1 MLYNHLKLAYRQILQ
16 QKSYALIHITGLGI
30 GLASCLVILLY
41 VKQEMSYDRFFPA
54 ADQIYKMVEERSSP
68 TKRTVSATIPYAFTR
83 IMEEQYPEVAMAT
96 AISGPYD
103 NQNVSVQ
110 QERKHFLENAVFLAD
125 SNFLQVFPFKL
136 LDGDRKEALKKPHSI
151 VLTETT
157 ASRYFGD
164 LNPLGQVMMVAGRK
178 TTVTG
183 VCEDPPSHSHFKFN
197 YLISSSSVAW
207 FSRSDFSLK
216 SAHCYFKLQPSANAA
231 KLEAKLPDLIKT
243 YVAGEIE
250 KVRNTSWEAYQAA
263 GHGHTY
269 LLKPLKDI
277 HLNPANIGRMK
288 AGGNLNT
295 LRILVGIA
303 LLIFGMACINFINL
317 SIAQSAR
324 KAKEIGVRKVMGA
337 FKWQLI
343 IQFLSETF
351 LLSTLGLALAWI
363 LTSLALPYFN
373 AFLES
378 QLQLPFTVSNVS
390 LFLATSLF
398 ISLLAGIYPALVLS
412 AYSPL
417 SVFNRTTS
425 TGPKGKWARNSL
437 VVLQFSISFILILS
451 TLVIYRQVTF
461 MEKKSLGYDKSQIMI
476 VEGVFDRDPSRSRSF
491 IAALNE
497 ITTVEKVA
505 GSLSTMGNNSG
516 LRADEY
522 KAANLTDILSL
533 NRMVVGDRFA
543 EVLDMEMVKG
553 QFFIPATYDSLA
565 VVLNESAV
573 ELLGITDPIG
583 KRLTRVVKEKEGLT
597 EIHFTIR
604 GVIKDFHFQTLRQE
618 IKPLVLQSTEF
629 YQGRSSFVLAKLAAG
644 DSRET
649 ISLIEEKWE
658 NLMGGRPF
666 KYRFL
671 DETLAAS
678 YEKERRLGFILS
690 LYAGLSILI
699 ALIGLFALSAYTLG
713 LRRKEIGI
721 RKIIGANLSS
731 LLILLSKEFTQL
743 VGIAFVLAAPLSW
756 YLMGLWLQNYAFSIS
771 MPLSL
776 FILSGIGVIVATYL
790 TISFQTIKLAQRP
803 PVEALRDQE

>member
-1 MLYNHLKLAYRQILQ
+1 MISNHLKLAYRQLSK

-41 VKQEMSYDRFFPA
+41 VKQEMSYDQFFPA
-54 ADQIYKMVEERSSP
+54 ADQIYKMVEERNSP

-96 AISGPYD
+96 AISGPYN

-110 QERKHFLENAVFLAD
+110 QQSVHFLEDAVFIAD

-136 LDGDRKEALKKPHSI
+136 LDGDRQEALKKPHSI
-151 VLTETT
+151 VLTQKT
-157 ASRYFGD
+157 ARRYFGD

-183 VCEDPPSHSHFKFN
+183 ICEDPPSNSHFKFN

-216 SAHCYFKLQPSANAA
+216 SAHCYFKLRSSAQASA
-231 KLEAKLPDLIKT
+231 LEAKLPDLINT
-243 YVAGEIE
+243 YLAGEIE
-250 KVRNTSWEAYQAA
+250 KVRNTTWEAYQAA

-277 HLNPANIGRMK
+277 HLDPANIGRMK

-295 LRILVGIA
+295 LRILLGIA

-324 KAKEIGVRKVMGA
+324 KTKEIGVRKVMGA

-363 LTSLALPYFN
+363 LTSVALPYFN

-378 QLQLPFTVSNVS
+378 QLQLPFTVLNGF
-390 LFLATSLF
+390 LFLVTALL
-398 ISLLAGIYPALVLS
+398 ISLIAGIYPALVLS
-412 AYSPL
+412 SYSPL

-425 TGPKGKWARNSL
+425 TGPKGKWVRNSL
-437 VVLQFSISFILILS
+437 VVLQFGISFILILS
-451 TLVIYRQVTF
+451 TLVIYRQLTF
-461 MEKKSLGYDKSQIMI
+461 MEQKKLGFDESQIMI
-476 VEGVFDRDPSRSRSF
+476 IEGVFDRDPTRSRSF
-491 IAALNE
+491 IAALDK
-497 ITTVEKVA
+497 IATVEKAA
-505 GSLSTMGNNSG
+505 GSLSLLGSNSLG
-516 LRADEY
+516 TDEY

-533 NRMVVGDRFA
+533 SRMVVGDRFA
-543 EVLDMEMVKG
+543 EVLDMEMVDG
-553 QFFIPATYDSLA
+553 QFFIPTTYDSLA

-573 ELLGITDPIG
+573 ALLGITDPIG

-604 GVIKDFHFQTLRQE
+604 GVIKDFHFQTLHQA
-618 IKPLVLQSTEF
+618 IKPLVIQSNE
-629 YQGRSSFVLAKLAAG
+629 YYRGRSSFVLAKLAGG
-644 DSRET
+644 DSQAT
-649 ISLIEEKWE
+649 IGLIEEKWE

-666 KYRFL
+666 NYRFL
-671 DETLAAS
+671 DETLAAN
-678 YEKERRLGFILS
+678 YEKERRLGLMLT

-721 RKIIGANLSS
+721 RKIIGASLSS
-731 LLILLSKEFTQL
+731 ILILLSKEFTQL
-743 VGIAFVLAAPLSW
+743 VGIAFLIAAPLSW

-771 MPLSL
+771 MPLGL
-776 FILSGIGVIVATYL
+776 FILSGIGVILATYL

-803 PVEALRDQE
+803 PVEALREQE

>member
-1 MLYNHLKLAYRQILQ
+1 MISNHLKLAYRQLSK

-41 VKQEMSYDRFFPA
+41 VKQEMSYDQFFPA
-54 ADQIYKMVEERSSP
+54 ADQIYKMVEERNSP

-96 AISGPYD
+96 AISGPYN

-110 QERKHFLENAVFLAD
+110 QQSVHFLEDAVFIAD

-136 LDGDRKEALKKPHSI
+136 LDGDRQEALKKPHSI
-151 VLTETT
+151 VLTQKT
-157 ASRYFGD
+157 ARRYFGD

-183 VCEDPPSHSHFKFN
+183 ICEDPPSNSHFKFN

-216 SAHCYFKLQPSANAA
+216 SAHCYFKLRSSAQASA
-231 KLEAKLPDLIKT
+231 LEAKLPDLINT
-243 YVAGEIE
+243 YLAGEIE
-250 KVRNTSWEAYQAA
+250 KVRNTTWEAYQAA

-277 HLNPANIGRMK
+277 HLDPANIGRMK

-295 LRILVGIA
+295 LRILLGIA

-324 KAKEIGVRKVMGA
+324 KTKEIGVRKVMGA

-343 IQFLSETF
+343 IQFLSKTF

-363 LTSLALPYFN
+363 LTSVALPYFN

-378 QLQLPFTVSNVS
+378 QLQLPFTVLNGF
-390 LFLATSLF
+390 LFLVTALL
-398 ISLLAGIYPALVLS
+398 ISLIAGIYPALVLS
-412 AYSPL
+412 SYSPL

-425 TGPKGKWARNSL
+425 TGPKGKWVRNSL
-437 VVLQFSISFILILS
+437 VVLQFGISFILILS
-451 TLVIYRQVTF
+451 TLVIYRQLTF
-461 MEKKSLGYDKSQIMI
+461 MEQKKLGFDESQIMI
-476 VEGVFDRDPSRSRSF
+476 IEGVFDRDPTRSRSF
-491 IAALNE
+491 IAALDK
-497 ITTVEKVA
+497 IATVEKAA
-505 GSLSTMGNNSG
+505 GSLSLLGSNSFG
-516 LRADEY
+516 TDEY

-533 NRMVVGDRFA
+533 SRMVVGDRFA
-543 EVLDMEMVKG
+543 EVLDMEMVDG
-553 QFFIPATYDSLA
+553 QFFIPTTYDSLA

-573 ELLGITDPIG
+573 ALLGITDPIG

-604 GVIKDFHFQTLRQE
+604 GVIKDFHFQTLHQA
-618 IKPLVLQSTEF
+618 IKPLVIQSNE
-629 YQGRSSFVLAKLAAG
+629 YYRGRSSFVLAKLAGG
-644 DSRET
+644 DSQAT
-649 ISLIEEKWE
+649 IGLIEEKWE
-658 NLMGGRPF
+658 NLMGGRSF
-666 KYRFL
+666 NYRFL

-678 YEKERRLGFILS
+678 YEKERRLGLMLT

-731 LLILLSKEFTQL
+731 ILILLSKEFTQL
-743 VGIAFVLAAPLSW
+743 VGIAFLIAAPLSW

-771 MPLSL
+771 MPLGL
-776 FILSGIGVIVATYL
+776 FILSGIGVILATYL
-790 TISFQTIKLAQRP
+790 TISFQTIKLAQRS
-803 PVEALRDQE
+803 PVEALREQE

>member
-1 MLYNHLKLAYRQILQ
+1 MISNHLKLAYRQLSK

-54 ADQIYKMVEERSSP
+54 ADQIYKMVEERNSP

-96 AISGPYD
+96 AISGPYN

-110 QERKHFLENAVFLAD
+110 QQSVHFLEDAVFIAD

-136 LDGDRKEALKKPHSI
+136 LDGDRQEALKKPHSI
-151 VLTETT
+151 VLTQKT
-157 ASRYFGD
+157 ARRYFGD

-183 VCEDPPSHSHFKFN
+183 ICEDPPSNSHFKFN

-216 SAHCYFKLQPSANAA
+216 SAHCYFKLRSSAQASA
-231 KLEAKLPDLIKT
+231 LEAKLPDLINT
-243 YVAGEIE
+243 YLAGEIE
-250 KVRNTSWEAYQAA
+250 KVRNTTWEAYQAA

-277 HLNPANIGRMK
+277 HLDPANIGRMK

-295 LRILVGIA
+295 LRILLGIA

-324 KAKEIGVRKVMGA
+324 KTKEIGVRKVMGA
-337 FKWQLI
+337 FKWQLV

-363 LTSLALPYFN
+363 LTSVALPYFN

-378 QLQLPFTVSNVS
+378 QLQLPFTALNVS
-390 LFLATSLF
+390 LFLITALL

-412 AYSPL
+412 SYSPL

-425 TGPKGKWARNSL
+425 TGPKGKWVRNSL
-437 VVLQFSISFILILS
+437 VVLQFGISFILILS
-451 TLVIYRQVTF
+451 TLVIYRQLTF
-461 MEKKSLGYDKSQIMI
+461 MEQKKLGFDESQIMI
-476 VEGVFDRDPSRSRSF
+476 IEGVFDRDPSRSRSF
-491 IAALNE
+491 IAALDG
-497 ITTVEKVA
+497 IATVEKAA
-505 GSLSTMGNNSG
+505 GSLSLLGSNSFG
-516 LRADEY
+516 TDEY

-533 NRMVVGDRFA
+533 SRMVVGDRFA
-543 EVLDMEMVKG
+543 EVLDMEMVDG
-553 QFFIPATYDSLA
+553 QFFIPTTYDSLA

-573 ELLGITDPIG
+573 ALLGITDPIG

-604 GVIKDFHFQTLRQE
+604 GVIKDFHFQTLHQA
-618 IKPLVLQSTEF
+618 IKPLVIQSNE
-629 YQGRSSFVLAKLAAG
+629 YYRGRSSFVLAKLAGG
-644 DSRET
+644 DSQAT
-649 ISLIEEKWE
+649 IGLIEETWE

-666 KYRFL
+666 NYRFL

-678 YEKERRLGFILS
+678 YEKERRLGLMLT

-721 RKIIGANLSS
+721 RKIIGASLSS
-731 LLILLSKEFTQL
+731 ILILLSKEFTQL
-743 VGIAFVLAAPLSW
+743 VGIAFLIAAPLSW

-771 MPLSL
+771 MPLGL
-776 FILSGIGVIVATYL
+776 FILSGIGVILATYL

-803 PVEALRDQE
+803 PVEALREQE

>member
-1 MLYNHLKLAYRQILQ
+1 MIRNHLKLAYRQLSK

-41 VKQEMSYDRFFPA
+41 VRQEMSYDRFFPA
-54 ADQIYKMVEERSSP
+54 ADQIYKMVEERISP

-96 AISGPYD
+96 AISGPYN

-110 QERKHFLENAVFLAD
+110 QQSVHFLEDAVFIAD

-136 LDGDRKEALKKPHSI
+136 LDGDRQEALKKPHSI
-151 VLTETT
+151 VLTQKT
-157 ASRYFGD
+157 ARRYFGD

-183 VCEDPPSHSHFKFN
+183 ICEDPPSNSHFKFN

-216 SAHCYFKLQPSANAA
+216 SAHCYFKLRSSAQANV
-231 KLEAKLPDLIKT
+231 LEAKLPNLINT
-243 YVAGEIE
+243 YLAGEIE
-250 KVRNTSWEAYQAA
+250 KVRNTTWEAYQAA

-277 HLNPANIGRMK
+277 HLDPANIGRMK

-324 KAKEIGVRKVMGA
+324 KTKEIGVRKVMGA
-337 FKWQLI
+337 FKWQLV

-351 LLSTLGLALAWI
+351 LLSTLGLGLAWV

-378 QLQLPFTVSNVS
+378 QLQLPFTVLNGS
-390 LFLATSLF
+390 LFLITALL

-412 AYSPL
+412 SYSPL

-425 TGPKGKWARNSL
+425 TGPKGKWVRNSL
-437 VVLQFSISFILILS
+437 VVLQFGISFILILS
-451 TLVIYRQVTF
+451 TLVIYRQLTF
-461 MEKKSLGYDKSQIMI
+461 MEQKKLGFDESQIMI
-476 VEGVFDRDPSRSRSF
+476 IEGVFDRDPTRSRSF
-491 IAALNE
+491 IAALDE
-497 ITTVEKVA
+497 IATVEKAA
-505 GSLSTMGNNSG
+505 GSLSLLGSNSFG
-516 LRADEY
+516 TDEY

-533 NRMVVGDRFA
+533 SRMVVGDRFA

-583 KRLTRVVKEKEGLT
+583 KRLSRVVKEKEGLT

-604 GVIKDFHFQTLRQE
+604 GVIKDFHFQTLRQA
-618 IKPLVLQSTEF
+618 IKPLVIQSNEF
-629 YQGRSSFVLAKLAAG
+629 YRGRSSFVLAKLAGG
-644 DSRET
+644 DSQAT
-649 ISLIEEKWE
+649 IGLIEEKWE

-666 KYRFL
+666 NYRFL

-678 YEKERRLGFILS
+678 YEKERRLGLMLT

-721 RKIIGANLSS
+721 RKIIGASFSS
-731 LLILLSKEFTQL
+731 ILILLSKEFTQL
-743 VGIAFVLAAPLSW
+743 VGIAFVIAAPLSW

-771 MPLSL
+771 MPLGL
-776 FILSGIGVIVATYL
+776 FMLSGIGVIVATYL

>member
-1 MLYNHLKLAYRQILQ
+1 MIRNHLKLAYRQLSK
-16 QKSYALIHITGLGI
+16 QKFYALIHITGLGI

-41 VKQEMSYDRFFPA
+41 VKQEMSYDQFFPA
-54 ADQIYKMVEERSSP
+54 ADQIYKMVEERNSP

-96 AISGPYD
+96 AISGPYN

-110 QERKHFLENAVFLAD
+110 QQSVHFLEDAVFIAD

-136 LDGDRKEALKKPHSI
+136 LDGDRQEALKKPHSI
-151 VLTETT
+151 VLTQKT
-157 ASRYFGD
+157 ARRYFGD

-183 VCEDPPSHSHFKFN
+183 ICEDPPSNSHFKFN

-216 SAHCYFKLQPSANAA
+216 SAHCYFKLRSSAQASA
-231 KLEAKLPDLIKT
+231 LEAKLPDLINT
-243 YVAGEIE
+243 YLAGEIE
-250 KVRNTSWEAYQAA
+250 KVRNTTWEAYQAA

-277 HLNPANIGRMK
+277 HLDPANIGRMK

-295 LRILVGIA
+295 LRILLGIA

-324 KAKEIGVRKVMGA
+324 KTKEIGVRKVMGA

-351 LLSTLGLALAWI
+351 FLSTLGLALAWI
-363 LTSLALPYFN
+363 LTSVALPYFN

-378 QLQLPFTVSNVS
+378 QLQLPFTVLNGF
-390 LFLATSLF
+390 LFLVTALL
-398 ISLLAGIYPALVLS
+398 ISLIAGIYPALVLS
-412 AYSPL
+412 SYSPL

-425 TGPKGKWARNSL
+425 TGPKGKWVRNSL
-437 VVLQFSISFILILS
+437 VVLQFGISFILILS
-451 TLVIYRQVTF
+451 TLVIYRQLTF
-461 MEKKSLGYDKSQIMI
+461 MEQKKLGFDESQIMI
-476 VEGVFDRDPSRSRSF
+476 IEGVFDRDPTRSRSF
-491 IAALNE
+491 IAALDK
-497 ITTVEKVA
+497 IATVEKAA
-505 GSLSTMGNNSG
+505 GSLSLLGSNSFG
-516 LRADEY
+516 TDEY

-533 NRMVVGDRFA
+533 SRMVVGDRFA
-543 EVLDMEMVKG
+543 EVLDMEMVDG
-553 QFFIPATYDSLA
+553 QFFIPTTYDSLA

-573 ELLGITDPIG
+573 ALLGITDPIG

-604 GVIKDFHFQTLRQE
+604 GVIKDFHFQTLHQA
-618 IKPLVLQSTEF
+618 IKPLVIQSNE
-629 YQGRSSFVLAKLAAG
+629 YYRGRSSFVLAKLAGG
-644 DSRET
+644 DSQAT
-649 ISLIEEKWE
+649 IGLIEEKWE

-666 KYRFL
+666 NYRFL

-678 YEKERRLGFILS
+678 YEKERRLGLMLT

-721 RKIIGANLSS
+721 RKIIGASLSS
-731 LLILLSKEFTQL
+731 ILILLSKEFTQL
-743 VGIAFVLAAPLSW
+743 VGIAFVIAAPLSW

-771 MPLSL
+771 MPLGL
-776 FILSGIGVIVATYL
+776 FILSGIGVILATYL

-803 PVEALRDQE
+803 PVEALREQE